1 MAIAPTGGGLVAD
14 AGGAST
20 AKDMPWPSEKAGF
33 YALFCIIFATFLT
46 FFDQTVFA
54 MLAQRIKESYGISDA
69 TLGFLL
75 GPANILAFLI
85 FGVPL
90 ARLVDIYARKYVLGI
105 SIAVLGTV
113 TALGGMAQGF
123 GQLVLS
129 RVFVGA
135 GTAANGPGSYSL
147 LTDAFR
153 PLRIPLVF
161 ALLQLGYIGGTS
173 IGVWGGG
180 RLIAW
185 TATWPATS
193 QFLGLTIHN
202 WQWVMVM
209 VGLPGLL
216 AFAFYMF
223 VKEPPRRNPP
233 GAHKLVPDD
242 APLWRKAVA
251 FTGFDA
257 LRAINMRGATYYPLF
272 AALALSAIE
281 SQGLPQWRV
290 PFVSR
295 TYGWDEAAIG
305 DLLSPMLLVANLI
318 GLAGGGMFVSWLA
331 KRHKDANIRATAY
344 IFACASVCAI
354 LTPLMPSPELALT
367 FMALA
372 SMFGLA
378 GAPAQN
384 AAIQRVAPNE
394 MRGQVTAFYL
404 FMFTVF
410 GALGSFVIGSVSTY
424 VVGDPGKIWQ
434 ALLIVAGVFMPIAT
448 FFMFRA
454 IRPYREEVERLE
466 ALGR

>member
-1 MAIAPTGGGLVAD
+1 MAIAPTAAP
-14 AGGAST
+14 AGKAG
-20 AKDMPWPSEKAGF
+20 KDQAWPSEKAGF
-33 YALFCIIFATFLT
+33 YALFCVIFATFLT
-46 FFDQTVFA
+46 FFDQTIFG
-54 MLAQRIKESYGISDA
+54 MLAERIKVTYGISDA
-69 TLGFLL
+69 TLGFIL
-75 GPANILAFLI
+75 GPANILAFLF

-90 ARLVDIYARKYVLGI
+90 ARLIDIYPRKWVLGI

-113 TALGGMAQGF
+113 TALGGLAQNM
-123 GQLVLS
+123 GQFIMT

-135 GTAANGPGSYSL
+135 GTAANGPGSYSM

-161 ALLQLGYIGGTS
+161 ALLQLGFIGGTA
-173 IGVWGGG
+173 IGAWGGG

-185 TATWPATS
+185 TATWPETS
-193 QFLGLTIHN
+193 EFMGLTVHN
-202 WQWVMVM
+202 WQWILVM

-216 AFAFYMF
+216 AFVFYMF
-223 VKEPPRRNPP
+223 AKEPPRRSPP
-233 GAHKLVPDD
+233 GSAKLVPDD
-242 APLWRKAVA
+242 APAWRKAVA
-251 FTGFDA
+251 FTGWDA
-257 LRAINMRGATYYPLF
+257 LRAINLRGATYYPLF

-281 SQGLPQWRV
+281 SQGLPPWRV

-295 TYGWDEAAIG
+295 TYGWDEAQIG
-305 DLLSPMLLVANLI
+305 DLLGPLLLVANLI
-318 GLAGGGMFVSWLA
+318 GLAAGGFYVSWLA

-344 IFACASVCAI
+344 IFACATACAI
-354 LTPLMPSPELALT
+354 LAPLMPSGELAIA
-367 FMALA
+367 FMAAA

-404 FMFTVF
+404 FMFTVSA
-410 GALGSFVIGSVSTY
+410 ALGSYVIGLVSTY
-424 VVGDPGKIWQ
+424 VVVDPQKVWQ
-434 ALLIVAGVFMPIAT
+434 ALLIVAAVFMPIAT

-454 IRPYREEVERLE
+454 IKPYREEVERLE